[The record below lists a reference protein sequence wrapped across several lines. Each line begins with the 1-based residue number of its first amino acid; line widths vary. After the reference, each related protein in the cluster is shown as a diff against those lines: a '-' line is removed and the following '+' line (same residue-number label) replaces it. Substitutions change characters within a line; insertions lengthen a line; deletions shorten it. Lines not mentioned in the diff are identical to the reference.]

1 MFFTYSLTTDRLFWL
16 KVPTE
21 KHEPKGEISLTLS
34 RKSEFLFTYDS
45 IN

>member
-21 KHEPKGEISLTLS
+21 KHEPKGEIP
-34 RKSEFLFTYDS
+34 RPFVGEEFG
-45 IN
+45 NW